1 MKTFHQEVSL
11 PLVAVLMA
19 IIMALMLLGSAC
31 AMKHDSTTIET
42 AQKKEWRAHARCRTL
57 GKRTGDYATV
67 LIQKNCLKNGVT
79 TVSVLVTNVYQ
90 KGAAA
95 AEETYKFIMEVLKFK
110 PKMEVLVVSKHQKMP
125 FMVFIVT
132 GVQNE

>member
-11 PLVAVLMA
+11 PLMAVLMA
-19 IIMALMLLGSAC
+19 IIFALMLLGSAC
-31 AMKHDSTTIET
+31 SVHTAPTIES
-42 AQKKEWRAHARCRTL
+42 AQKKGWKAHPRCRTL

-67 LIQKNCLKNGVT
+67 LIQRNCLRNGVT

-95 AEETYKFIMEVLKFK
+95 AEETYKFILEVLKFK
-110 PKMEVLVVSKHQKMP
+110 PKLEVLVVSKHQKMP

-132 GVQNE
+132 GVQHE